1 MTTPHDRVL
10 LRSSGYQQ
18 KLARGLV
25 AGVRAF
31 VAP

>member
-1 MTTPHDRVL
+1 MTNLHDRVL
-10 LRSSGYQQ
+10 LQSAGYQQ